1 MAKYTEEEMQV
12 LRDRLMEYLTDANA
26 EMYNWDDKFKTY
38 MEGVAENDYIEYLA
52 ETWVDPAER
61 EYPD

>member
-1 MAKYTEEEMQV
+1 MAKYTEEEMQI

-26 EMYNWDDKFKTY
+26 EMYDWDDKFKIY
-38 MEGVAENDYIEYLA
+38 LEEVAENDYIEYLA

-61 EYPD
+61 NYPD